1 MKIARSLSDEII
13 AGTRSSVE
21 ALLRA
26 GGTAEINE
34 IDAYGFTPLIEAAIV
49 NSIPIAELIL
59 NYGAHVNDADLTGRT
74 ALHWAVDNNNL
85 ELTKLLLDHGANPN
99 AYTTTSQP
107 ILVKPLLRDQSDLK
121 KLLYQYGADLKFAQ
135 DFISAKLL
143 GHRYELTGVTDIV
156 NTKGEF
162 IELDFEGFYLEFTM
176 GIIETSLRRYK
187 NNFGARHLR
196 NYFVYIEKIIAA
208 LNNASRLI
216 RYQQYTYKISDHDNE
231 INALLDNE
239 LIIIPVAHRGHAITF
254 IKYGNLFAKC
264 DRGENSKR
272 EGSVVIYDVQN
283 MRALNKALIKELIYE
298 KQTPEFIKDGYKRLL
313 DLKPL
318 LVLPVSSQITGNCSW
333 ANVEATVPTIL
344 FILLVIHRSK
354 NEHRNTTSYIEE
366 ALNFYQQ
373 WIDWDRDRALDDCVK
388 SFYSS
393 TKARKASKAA
403 ILAAILFQKFH
414 YPDDKDIA
422 RAEKILPI
430 LTTPEYR
437 YILDAYLKVFT
448 KKFHTPSGRN
458 MLRFI
463 EDYEAL
469 H

>member
-1 MKIARSLSDEII
+1 MRIPRSLSDEILF
-13 AGTRSSVE
+13 GTKESVE
-21 ALLRA
+21 AMLHA

-49 NSIPIAELIL
+49 NNTEIAQLLL
-59 NYGAHVNDADLTGRT
+59 NYRAQVNAADLTGRN
-74 ALHWAVDNNNL
+74 ALHWSVDNANL
-85 ELTKLLLDHGANPN
+85 DLTKLLLDHKADPN

-176 GIIETSLRRYK
+176 GIIESSLRRYK

-196 NYFVYIEKIIAA
+196 QYFGYLEKIIQA
-208 LNNASRLI
+208 LNIASRLI
-216 RYQQYTYKISDHDNE
+216 RYQQYTYKISDHVQE
-231 INALLDNE
+231 INSLLDNE

-283 MRALNKALIKELIYE
+283 MNALNKALIRELIYE
-298 KQTPEFIKDGYKRLL
+298 KQTPEFIKEGFKHLL
-313 DLKPL
+313 GLKPL
-318 LVLPVSSQITGNCSW
+318 LVLPVPSQITGNCSW
-333 ANVEATVPTIL
+333 ANVEATIPTIL
-344 FILLVIHRSK
+344 FILLVINRSK
-354 NEHRNTTSYIEE
+354 TERRNSQSYIDE
-366 ALNFYQQ
+366 ALDFYQQ
-373 WIDWDRDRALDDCVK
+373 WIEWDRDRALDDCVK

-393 TKARKASKAA
+393 TKARRASKAA

-414 YPDDKDIA
+414 YPDEKDMV

-430 LTTPEYR
+430 LFTPEYR
-437 YILDAYLKVFT
+437 YILDAYLKVYT
-448 KKFHTPSGRN
+448 KKFNTPSGAN
-458 MLRFI
+458 MLKFI